1 MHDPLVLRVRPLPAG
16 AAQAP
21 LPRFGFVV
29 GIRVGGAVT
38 RNRLKR
44 RLREAARQS
53 GARGAADLVVIARA
67 RARDASYRELERVLR
82 SLLRQAGLLPRGGGV

>member
-1 MHDPLVLRVRPLPAG
+1 MHDPLVLRVLPLPAG
-16 AAQAP
+16 PAQAP

-29 GIRVGGAVT
+29 GKRVGGAAT

-44 RLREAARQS
+44 RLREAARLS
-53 GARGAADLVVIARA
+53 GARGEADLVVIARA